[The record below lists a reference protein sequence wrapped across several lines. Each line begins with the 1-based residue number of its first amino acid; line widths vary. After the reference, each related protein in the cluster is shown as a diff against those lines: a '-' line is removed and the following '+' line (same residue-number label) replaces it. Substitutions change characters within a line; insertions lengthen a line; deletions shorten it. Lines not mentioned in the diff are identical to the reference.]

1 MQYNKLVACVSAA
14 VLAGAIA
21 CSNNSDNPISP
32 SSAQPGAAAAGPS
45 GETLKAT
52 APTPQSPVNNQQP
65 QGFLTLVA
73 TKATS
78 PFSSSAA
85 AFQYEFEIRRG
96 GNPVAACTQ
105 TIPPGPDSTVSYSP
119 TCSLDF
125 DQAYSWRVRAVFQ
138 GRQGPWSAEAT
149 FRAPAGGFFRNN
161 EFFDPLT
168 GGTSVGEMNGSITF
182 IPGVGARMDGFSS
195 RITYALDSNLQAGEF
210 SLMATGIDEGN
221 DGDKTK
227 VMSMQ
232 EGFGEL
238 TSNDYRMTV
247 EKRGRRY
254 ETPGAVT
261 WRIIMGDADEHNG
274 RIFDGARLGVSLS
287 DEKWYLWTFTW
298 GNGRAELIVREDGP
312 NGRVIYNTSRG
323 TGGFAYRPVPHVV
336 HIGGT
341 SRAGE
346 GDATVPGMIVKNVWF
361 SASPRPNGL

>member
-1 MQYNKLVACVSAA
+1 MKYNKLVACVSAA

-32 SSAQPGAAAAGPS
+32 SAAQPGAAAAGPS

-73 TKATS
+73 GKATS
-78 PFSSSAA
+78 PFSNSSAA
-85 AFQYEFEIRRG
+85 FEYEFEIRRG
-96 GNPVAACTQ
+96 GNSVAGCTQ
-105 TIPPGPDSTVSYSP
+105 TVPGGPNAAVSYSP
-119 TCSLDF
+119 TCSLEF

-138 GRQGPWSAEAT
+138 GRHGPWSSDAT

-168 GGTSVGEMNGSITF
+168 SGTTVGQPAGVTF
-182 IPGVGARMDGFSS
+182 IPGVGARMDGFTSK
-195 RITYALDSNLQAGEF
+195 IMYVLDTNLQAGEF
-210 SLMATGIDEGN
+210 SLMTTGVDEGN

-227 VMSMQ
+227 IMSMQ
-232 EGFGEL
+232 EGFGDL
-238 TSNDYRMTV
+238 TTNDYRMTV

-261 WRIIMGDADEHNG
+261 WRLIMGDSDEHNG
-274 RIFDGARLGVSLS
+274 RIFDGTRLGISFS
-287 DEKWYLWTFTW
+287 DEKWYFWKFTW
-298 GNGRAELIVREDGP
+298 GNGRAELVVREDGP
-312 NGRVIYNTSRG
+312 EGPVIYNTSRG

-336 HIGGT
+336 HIGAPSG
-341 SRAGE
+341 RAGE
-346 GDATVPGMIVKNVWF
+346 GDATVPGMVVKNVWF
-361 SASPRPNGL
+361 SASPRPNGI